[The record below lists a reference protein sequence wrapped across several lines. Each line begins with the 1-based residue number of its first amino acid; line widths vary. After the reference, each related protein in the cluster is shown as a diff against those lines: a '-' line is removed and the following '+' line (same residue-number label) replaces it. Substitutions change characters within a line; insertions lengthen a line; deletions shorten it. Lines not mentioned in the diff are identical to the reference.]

1 MTYTVTKLNI
11 SACIASLANIIY
23 ICAKV
28 SHIPPKPHKF
38 VDLPLQSS
46 MGVEQLLEIVSEIN
60 ALLPQFSGFIDEFN
74 NVLLTNNINVV
85 LDAQHHMA
93 LDVPKTMSRPN
104 ASYFSLRIGVIDNL
118 ILTRCGEI
126 ESLIEQGYNIENE
139 LKKKDSNY
147 SSLILDKAN
156 EFKILKASY
165 KGI

>member
-1 MTYTVTKLNI
+1 
-11 SACIASLANIIY
+11 
-23 ICAKV
+23 
-28 SHIPPKPHKF
+28 
-38 VDLPLQSS
+38 
-46 MGVEQLLEIVSEIN
+46 
-60 ALLPQFSGFIDEFN
+60 
-74 NVLLTNNINVV
+74 
-85 LDAQHHMA
+85 
-93 LDVPKTMSRPN
+93 MSRPN

-156 EFKILKASY
+156 EFKRLKASY